1 MDNIK
6 NNIKSLEESLQL
18 EEGTLENSFVQ
29 LDSLSAS
36 EVLSRMIE
44 ELITG
49 IATSPAIFKQP
60 YMAEGVAC
68 VIANLSLLRVLFM
81 EDYGNGNHTVH

>member
-6 NNIKSLEESLQL
+6 KSIQNLEESLQL

-36 EVLSRMIE
+36 HLLSRMIE
-44 ELITG
+44 EIITG
-49 IATSPAIFKQP
+49 IATAPAVFKRP
-60 YMAEGVAC
+60 YMTEGVLC
-68 VIANLSLLRVLFM
+68 VISNLTLLRTLFM
-81 EDYGNGNHTVH
+81 EDYANGNDTIN

>member
-6 NNIKSLEESLQL
+6 KSIQNLEESLQL

-36 EVLSRMIE
+36 HLLSRMIE
-44 ELITG
+44 EIITG
-49 IATSPAIFKQP
+49 IATAPAVFNRP
-60 YMAEGVAC
+60 YMTEGVLC
-68 VIANLSLLRVLFM
+68 VISILTLLRTLFM
-81 EDYGNGNHTVH
+81 EDYANGNDTIH